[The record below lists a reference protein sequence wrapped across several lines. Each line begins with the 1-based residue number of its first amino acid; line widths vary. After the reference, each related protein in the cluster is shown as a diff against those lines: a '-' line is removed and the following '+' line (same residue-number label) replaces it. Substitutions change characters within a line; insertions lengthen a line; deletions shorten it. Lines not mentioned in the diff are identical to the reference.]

1 METGRGRKKRL
12 PWRLSG
18 GFTAAFLFLL
28 PAILVPGCNTTDAPP
43 EPVLP
48 VIRIISPVQGQS
60 YKSTDTV
67 RIIAESD
74 YARFSSGISFS
85 VSLDSAR
92 NWTLIKSLVRKE
104 GRTKDTLAWT
114 AGVDLGAVPASL
126 GLLVK
131 VEDYSKAHSARS
143 GYFFI
148 AD

>member
-1 METGRGRKKRL
+1 MQIGRRRKNGLRHF
-12 PWRLSG
+12 
-18 GFTAAFLFLL
+18 GFFNRIFLLLFLGL
-28 PAILVPGCNTTDAPP
+28 LVLNCNTTDDPGG
-43 EPVLP
+43 P
-48 VIRIISPVQGQS
+48 VIKIIAPAPGQS

-67 RIIAESD
+67 RVIAESD
-74 YARFSSGISFS
+74 YARFSSGITIS

-114 AGVDLGAVPASL
+114 AGGDLGTVPAAL
-126 GLLVK
+126 GLLIK